1 MRKKPAPAP
10 VSNSALNHES
20 WSILQVVS
28 EFVEGYEQLSAVQP
42 SVSVFGS
49 ARAPSDH
56 PDCLLAEHL
65 CRQLSD
71 AGFAVVTGG
80 GPGIMEASNK
90 GAQAGDS
97 YSVGLNIMLPN
108 EQVPNPY
115 QDISLNYRHF
125 FSRKVMFVKYACAH
139 IMFPGGFGTMDELM
153 EILTLV
159 QTGKA
164 RRVPIILVG
173 SGFWDG
179 LLQWFRSQVVARGNV
194 REKDI
199 DLLHVVDTVDEVMA
213 IIKTFEKE
221 HGLEATAT
229 DLEVMRGL

>member
-1 MRKKPAPAP
+1 MQKKPAPAP
-10 VSNSALNHES
+10 VTNKALNHES
-20 WSILQVVS
+20 WSIFQIIS
-28 EFVEGYEQLSAVQP
+28 EFVEGFEQLSAVQP

-49 ARAPSDH
+49 ARVPADH
-56 PDCLLAEHL
+56 PDCQMAEAL
-65 CRQLSD
+65 CRGLSD

-80 GPGIMEASNK
+80 GPGIMQASNK
-90 GAQAGDS
+90 GAQAGES

-139 IMFPGGFGTMDELM
+139 VMFPGGFGTMDELM

-159 QTGKA
+159 QTGKS
-164 RRVPIILVG
+164 RRVPIVLVG
-173 SGFWDG
+173 TQFWSG
-179 LLQWFRSQVVARGNV
+179 LLHWVTTQMVARGNV
-194 REKDI
+194 LEKDL
-199 DLLHVVDTVDEVMA
+199 DLISVVDSPDEVIA
-213 IIKTFEKE
+213 IIKAFEE
-221 HGLEATAT
+221 THGLEATAT